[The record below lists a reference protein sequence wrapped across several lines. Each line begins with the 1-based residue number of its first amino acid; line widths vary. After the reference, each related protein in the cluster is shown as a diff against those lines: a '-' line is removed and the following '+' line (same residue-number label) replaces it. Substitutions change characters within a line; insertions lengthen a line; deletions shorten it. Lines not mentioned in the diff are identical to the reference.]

1 VLGTGSLGAKFI
13 PSVVLGLLVD
23 AIDFGMPI
31 QKAVDAPRFW
41 GQASRGDFAVNPGLS
56 PAIGPLRALGHAMPW
71 SGNVALAPVF
81 PGVGSLSSF
90 AVGDD
95 TITLSGA
102 ADTTRR
108 TDAVA
113 TVVARP

>member
-1 VLGTGSLGAKFI
+1 MRAITRKATFASIGLMLAALLATGLG
-13 PSVVLGLLVD
+13 
-23 AIDFGMPI
+23 
-31 QKAVDAPRFW
+31 
-41 GQASRGDFAVNPGLS
+41 
-56 PAIGPLRALGHAMPW
+56 
-71 SGNVALAPVF
+71 APVF

-102 ADTTRR
+102 ADATRR

-113 TVVARP
+113 TVVARS

>member
-1 VLGTGSLGAKFI
+1 MRAITRQATFASIGLALAALLATGLGA
-13 PSVVLGLLVD
+13 SHAT
-23 AIDFGMPI
+23 AI
-31 QKAVDAPRFW
+31 
-41 GQASRGDFAVNPGLS
+41 L
-56 PAIGPLRALGHAMPW
+56 PLRALGHALPW

-108 TDAVA
+108 TDAVP
-113 TVVARP
+113 TVVARS